1 MIALNAIRVR
11 HMRPRAALRLAWLG
25 GVRSVARAP
34 RGFGPLAFT
43 FRRWRDRKASAP
55 PPAVRT
61 VDGKLLVLSPRLSLT
76 LALSQTYAHLVAP
89 PKDDSEP
96 GHSLPWQRG
105 LETLQRRIF
114 SELWRVWR
122 QPTSLTKH
130 DGQRLSVSSHS
141 LPWQRGPETLLQRP
155 IFSEQWHVSRQPI
168 SPPHQ
173 LRLRGLHPAVAVARR
188 RAFDPRVQSIGI
200 DGVVAPIGPAA
211 APLRSP
217 DAPPAPRLFDRRGS
231 ARPVMD
237 SPATGLP
244 ARATLAPRTLR
255 TTALQAVE
263 ALQTATVRPKPG
275 LHAQNQ
281 LVWHEHAQ
289 RTRGRPATGSNLLE
303 PRQTTR
309 TVAAATLAYRAPKA
323 AAPAETIAAP
333 AVTRERAPPP
343 AFDMNR
349 LERDLWRQME
359 RRVRIE
365 RERRG
370 RQ

>member
-1 MIALNAIRVR
+1 MIVLNAIRVR

-25 GVRSVARAP
+25 GARSAVTRAP
-34 RGFGPLAFT
+34 HGFGPLAFT
-43 FRRWRDRKASAP
+43 FRRWRDRKVSAP

-76 LALSQTYAHLVAP
+76 LALSQTYARFVAP
-89 PKDDSEP
+89 SKDASES

-105 LETLQRRIF
+105 PETPLQRRIF
-114 SELWRVWR
+114 SDLWRVWR
-122 QPTSLTKH
+122 QPTSLPKH
-130 DGQRLSVSSHS
+130 DAQRLSESSHS
-141 LPWQRGPETLLQRP
+141 LPWQR
-155 IFSEQWHVSRQPI
+155 FSEQWHVSRQPI
-168 SPPHQ
+168 SPPHHSQ
-173 LRLRGLHPAVAVARR
+173 VRLRGLHPAVEVARR

-217 DAPPAPRLFDRRGS
+217 GVSPAARLFDRRGAS
-231 ARPVMD
+231 RPTVD
-237 SPATGLP
+237 SPAVGLP
-244 ARATLAPRTLR
+244 ARATLVPRTLR
-255 TTALQAVE
+255 TTALQALE
-263 ALQTATVRPKPG
+263 ALQTATVRSKPG

-281 LVWHEHAQ
+281 LVWHAHAK
-289 RTRGRPATGSNLLE
+289 RTRSRPATGSNLPE

-309 TVAAATLAYRAPKA
+309 TVPAATLAYRAPKA